1 MIHGISSPV
10 GIAMVGREDQKFTIP
25 DELIIEDLTGPDRKI
40 RENALD
46 LLNVMTWYGW
56 EPQAFVAAGGTPA
69 LITCLGDSNDE
80 AQRLAA
86 FLIGYITETC
96 GPEATGV
103 ADAVPFLM
111 RLFDGSAVTLT
122 RKLLARSQKKIRVA
136 AGNTL
141 VKIGAPAVEP
151 LTVALKNPGWD
162 IRFNAARAL
171 GEIRDPRAVEPL
183 MDALRDSHR
192 SVRLVTA
199 KALGNLRDPKSM
211 DPLCHAL
218 NDHTRMVRNY
228 AAWALGEIGDERAK
242 ASLQKAFKHVLM
254 EGDLSSQFT
263 INAALEQI
271 EEKKYQKYRD

>member
-1 MIHGISSPV
+1 MISGFFSPAGIVMAS
-10 GIAMVGREDQKFTIP
+10 REDQKFTIP
-25 DELIIEDLTGPDRKI
+25 DELIIEDLIGPDRKI
-40 RENALD
+40 RQNALD

-56 EPQAFVAAGGTPA
+56 EPRAFVAARGVPA
-69 LITCLGDSNDE
+69 LVTCLGDGEEDS
-80 AQRLAA
+80 QRLAA
-86 FLIGYITETC
+86 FLIGYITDTC
-96 GPEATGV
+96 SPDTTGI

-111 RLFDGSAVTLT
+111 RLFDGSAVAFS
-122 RKLLARSQKKIRVA
+122 RKLLARSQKKLRVA

-151 LTVALKNPGWD
+151 LTAALKHPGWD

-183 MDALRDSHR
+183 MDALGDSHR

-199 KALGNLRDPKSM
+199 KALGNLSDPKAL
-211 DPLCHAL
+211 DPLCQAL
-218 NDHTRMVRNY
+218 TDRTRMVRNY

-242 ASLQKAFKHVLM
+242 ASLQKAFKHALM

-271 EEKKYQKYRD
+271 EEKQYQKHRD